1 MDVGPG
7 NSGVGPENTGVGP
20 EEMDLTPR
28 DRPES
33 ATAKKKRRWKP
44 VLLLVVVLGFGGVIV
59 TRFLTSAI
67 DYYCNVDEVGVRSGC
82 EGDRRLRVQG
92 AVEEG
97 SLKQAAGVTTF
108 ALTFNE
114 KRIDVRYDGDPGGV
128 FQECIPVV
136 AHGRL
141 VNDLLLSDR
150 IEVKHSNTYVAEN
163 ATRIDEAEDAAC
175 SEEVSSAG

>member
-1 MDVGPG
+1 
-7 NSGVGPENTGVGP
+7 
-20 EEMDLTPR
+20 MDLTPR
-28 DRPES
+28 DAPVDGAAAR
-33 ATAKKKRRWKP
+33 KKRRWKP
-44 VLLLVVVLGFGGVIV
+44 ILLLVVVLGAGGVIV

-92 AVEEG
+92 AVDEG

-108 ALTFNE
+108 SLSFNDE
-114 KRIDVRYDGDPGGV
+114 TIDVRYDGDPGGV

-141 VNDLLLSDR
+141 VNGLLLSDR

-163 ATRIDEAEDAAC
+163 EARIDEAEAAAC
-175 SEEVSSAG
+175 SEDVASAG

>member
-1 MDVGPG
+1 V
-7 NSGVGPENTGVGP
+7 
-20 EEMDLTPR
+20 DLTPR
-28 DRPES
+28 DE
-33 ATAKKKRRWKP
+33 ATAAAGQKNRKNRRWKP
-44 VLLLVVVLGFGGVIV
+44 VLLLVVVLGAGGVIV
-59 TRFLTSAI
+59 TQFLTSAI

-92 AVEEG
+92 AVDEG

-108 ALTFNE
+108 SLSFND
-114 KRIDVRYDGDPGGV
+114 KTLDVRYDGDPGGV

-141 VNDLLLSDR
+141 VNGLLLSDR

-163 ATRIDEAEDAAC
+163 EARIDDAEAAAC
-175 SEEVSSAG
+175 SEDVSSAG